1 MTEPASENPLVVLD
15 MDGVVLTHKEAY
27 IEYYVELFTKYVK
40 PHLPESWGV
49 NDEQIKKCVTE
60 KLERLKGNIAISEN
74 FSPYGLLYILS
85 DLLPQGYTVKKL
97 KEESAI
103 ENNPLSKLR
112 EKIHPEDHANFPQLN
127 PTKDMESVQALKD
140 AGFSVVL
147 LTVSTKENINAYFNK
162 KEQKNFE
169 KIIIVPTSANLLVE
183 DATKLKVSAFKNNYQ
198 DQKREVIYYLADQKY
213 EKDVA
218 EGIGA
223 QMFIQITGDVPTDQH
238 LPESVRK
245 FSTLRE
251 AVDILPTLLSQSR
264 QEKSY

>member
-1 MTEPASENPLVVLD
+1 MTEPASKKPLVVLD
-15 MDGVVLTHKEAY
+15 MDGVILTRNEAY
-27 IEYYVELFTKYVK
+27 IDYYRELFTKYVK

-60 KLERLKGNIAISEN
+60 RLERLKGNIAISEN

-85 DLLPQGYTVKKL
+85 DLLPQGYTAKKL

-103 ENNPLSKLR
+103 ENNTLSKLR
-112 EKIHPEDHANFPQLN
+112 EKINPENHANFPQLN
-127 PTKDMESVQALKD
+127 PTKDMASVMSLTTYCD
-140 AGFSVVL
+140 VVL
-147 LTVSTKENINAYFNK
+147 LTVSTKENIDKYFTG
-162 KEQKNFE
+162 KEQACFE
-169 KIIIVPTSANLLVE
+169 KIIIVPTSVNSLVE
-183 DATKLKVSAFKNNYQ
+183 EATGEKISLFKHYYPE
-198 DQKREVIYYLADQKY
+198 DCVFCYLADQKY